1 MTERILVVAFEGWND
16 AGEAASGAAKVLREH
31 LAATPVKRIDPEPY
45 YDFQFTRPTIYFD
58 ESGRRALRW
67 PETVFYAPGEATGDA
82 DSIEA
87 QPAFIPESLGART
100 STSNESQVYLL
111 LGTEPSRSWQ
121 AFVSEV
127 LDTALVHDIGRI
139 IVMGSVLADAPHTQP
154 IQIECSS
161 DNAEIRGELEL
172 ERSQYEGPVGIL
184 NVLCVAAEA
193 VGIPTLSVWA
203 SVPHY
208 VHNTP
213 SPKAILA
220 LIDRIEEL
228 VGVVIP
234 RGNLLAEAAEWEQTV
249 SALTAEDPDMVNYIT
264 QLEQARDTVE
274 DPEASGE
281 AIAREFRRFL
291 DSAPEA
297 ETGSV
302 PEAEPGSAPE
312 SDSGSG
318 TGDGSDSGSGS
329 GAESGSGSD
338 SGSGSGSGSGQD
350 DPDDPELPDSP
361 TA

>member
-1 MTERILVVAFEGWND
+1 MNERVLVVAFEGWND
-16 AGEAASGAAKVLREH
+16 AGEAASGAAKVLRDH
-31 LAATPVKRIDPEPY
+31 LAATPLKSIDPEPY
-45 YDFQFTRPTIYFD
+45 YDFQFTRPTIFVD
-58 ESGRRALRW
+58 DSGRRALRW
-67 PETVFYAPGEATGDA
+67 PETTFFAPGAASTDA
-82 DSIEA
+82 EDVET
-87 QPAFIPESLGART
+87 QPAFIPESLGAHV
-100 STSNESQVYLL
+100 STDNEAQVYLL
-111 LGTEPSRSWQ
+111 IGTEPSRSWQ

-139 IVMGSVLADAPHTQP
+139 IVMGSVLADAPHTRP
-154 IQIECSS
+154 IQIECTS
-161 DNAEIRGELEL
+161 DNADIRAELEV

-184 NVLCVAAEA
+184 NVLCIAAEA

-220 LIDRIEEL
+220 LVDRIEEL

-234 RGNLLAEAAEWEQTV
+234 RGNLLAESAEWEQTV
-249 SALTAEDPDMVNYIT
+249 STLTAEDPDMVAYIR

-297 ETGSV
+297 VVDGPDTIVDGPDAIV
-302 PEAEPGSAPE
+302 DGADAIAEGSAAAE
-312 SDSGSG
+312 AGDAGSG
-318 TGDGSDSGSGS
+318 TDSD
-329 GAESGSGSD
+329 ADSD
-338 SGSGSGSGSGQD
+338 TDSNDRG
-350 DPDDPELPDSP
+350 PEFPDSP